1 MNTISKYKRLEKIY
15 EGEDTVVYRGQST
28 LDQTPVILK
37 TLKNEY
43 PSLKEVINLKQE
55 YEISK
60 VLDLRGAI
68 KAYDLEKFEN
78 RLVLVLEDF
87 GGKDLSD
94 FLATQP
100 LNVRDVLNI
109 GIQLAE
115 VVGQLHENHII
126 HKDIKPQNIIIHPI
140 TKQVKLSDFSIAS
153 RLNREHQAIA
163 NPNALQG
170 TLAYMSPEQTGRMNR
185 AIDYRSD
192 FYSIGVTFYQML
204 TGQLPFLT
212 NDPLELIHAHI
223 AKQPVPP
230 HQLNPEIPEAV
241 SNIVMKLLAKTAED
255 RYQSAQGL
263 KVDLEVCLNQLIYW
277 GEITNFQA
285 GKQDKSGRFFIP
297 QKLYGREKQVEQL
310 LSIFEKTCA
319 GKVEVVMVSGYSGIG
334 KTSVINEIHKPIMQ
348 CRGYFIEGKFD
359 ALQRNIPYTAIV
371 KAFSDLVRQL
381 LTESQARVDAW
392 REKLLEALGPN
403 SQVIIELIPEVELI
417 IGKQPPVPVLPP
429 METQNRFHRVIQQ
442 FVQVFTQ
449 PEHPLV
455 LFLDDL
461 QWVDAASLKLLELL
475 IMDLDNQYL
484 LALIAYRDNE
494 VDATH
499 PLMITVE
506 ELKKAGTVVHQ
517 LALQNLDKI
526 YVQELVADTL
536 REEKAKVKDL
546 ADLLCYKTQGNP
558 FFLTQ
563 LFQSIYDDQLLIFDY
578 KKESWQWD
586 IEQIQSRGITDLN
599 VVELM
604 TRNIKKLSN
613 STQDVLKVA
622 ACIGNRFT
630 LDVLAIA
637 TDQSQSTTAAQLWKA
652 LQVGLILPVS
662 DGSRMALAMGDRNS
676 DHQDLDPMSPLED
689 HSSSQSITYKFLHD
703 RVQQAAYSLIPEDDR
718 KLNHLKLGQQLLD
731 KIGPDEIE
739 ANIFDIVNQLN
750 QGVELIG
757 DEGSR
762 ESEFLQS
769 EAIAPVEL
777 ARLNLIA
784 GHKAKEATAYETA
797 AQYLTFGL
805 ELLAANSWEEE
816 YHLSLALH
824 LEAAE
829 AEYLNTNYSGATELT
844 EILLARRIGLLDR
857 VKVYELKIQLL
868 IAQNQMVKAID
879 TGLNGIAELGVT
891 LSEAPHEGQWAI
903 ELPTWTSL
911 ENLPKMTDPNKQ
923 AALRLLVAIIPASLI
938 SKPEIAPLIV
948 FTQVNLCVQ
957 HGYSELSPYV
967 YAIYGWLLCATLTN
981 IEAGYAAGTMAI
993 QLVDALDAK
1002 PIKCKVYNLFDEG
1015 IKPWKDPLMKNTTF
1029 FTEGLNQ
1036 GLEVGDLEYSVYHV
1050 VAYCLKLL
1058 LSGQP
1063 LDGVKKEQAK
1073 YFKFALKVNQIYGID
1088 YLKIWQQFT
1097 HKITAEYRPTE
1108 SNGLDGENF
1117 NQLEIIQ
1124 SLSESA
1130 SKILLF
1136 NLYLANTHLVYLF
1149 NNPKQGVDY
1158 AELALAYQGSVMGML
1173 VVAVH
1178 NFYYSL
1184 SLLAAYSLVAPEN
1197 RPKILQQTEENQ
1209 QQMEQWA
1216 RYAPDNFQ
1224 HKYELVEAEK
1234 ARVLGRVAEA
1244 MEWYD
1249 RAIASA
1255 RDAEY
1260 IQEEAIAN
1268 ERAAEF
1274 YFDLGRS
1281 KIAQVYLIDA
1291 YAAYLRWGATA
1302 KVQQLEL
1309 HYPHLLSSKRVRDP
1323 HSTESTHSTTSTTN
1337 LTTGAL
1343 DLVTVMK
1350 ASQTLADEI
1359 ILDKLLEKLLAIV
1372 MESAGAQTGCFI
1384 LEKGQKLYVEA
1395 WGSVDP
1401 MEVIVGLETPFQNS
1415 SYVPVSLLT
1424 YVSRTR
1430 ETIVLNQ
1437 AAKQGRFIADP
1448 YLIQTQPKSLL
1459 CTPILNQGN
1468 LIGLLYLENN
1478 QTTNA
1483 FTEDR
1488 VEVLKMLCSQIAIS
1502 IKNARLYAN
1511 LEAATTEL
1519 TCAKERLE
1527 ESNHTLEEKVEQR
1540 TLELQGK
1547 NEDLQQTLKKLRQTQ
1562 TQLIQTEKMSSLG
1575 QLVAG
1580 VAHEINNPVNFIY
1593 GNLIHGGEYVQ
1604 DLLNLLKLYE
1614 DTYPEP
1620 TEEIEDRIHEIELDF
1635 LKDDFPK
1642 ILVSMQVGA
1651 ERIRQIVR
1659 SLRNFSRLDEADLKE
1674 VDINEGIEST
1684 VEILRHRLKEK
1695 VGCREITLEKNYGTL
1710 PLIACYAGQLNQ
1722 VFMNILSNAID
1733 ALEDKEKQQYNQAFS
1748 KPLSPE
1754 SLPLIRIYTDIEG
1767 DDVVIRIVDNGTGM
1781 NNEVLSKLFD
1791 PFFTTK
1797 PVGSGTGLGLSISYQ
1812 IVVEKHRGHLDCR
1825 STLGEGSEFAI
1836 AIPLKLCSE
1845 SLS

>member
-15 EGEDTVVYRGQST
+15 EGQDTVVYRGQST

-37 TLKNEY
+37 ILKNEH

-60 VLDLRGAI
+60 FLDLTGAI
-68 KAYDLEKFEN
+68 KAYELEKFEN
-78 RLVLVLEDF
+78 KLFLVLEDF
-87 GGKDLSD
+87 GGKDLSE
-94 FLATQP
+94 FLANES
-100 LNVRDVLNI
+100 LNVKDVLNI
-109 GIQLAE
+109 GIQLAD
-115 VVGQLHENHII
+115 VLNQLHGNHII
-126 HKDIKPQNIIIHPI
+126 HKDIKPQNIIIHPV

-163 NPNALQG
+163 NPNSLQG

-192 FYSIGVTFYQML
+192 FYSLGVTFYQML

-230 HQLNPEIPEAV
+230 HRVNPEIPEAV
-241 SNIVMKLLAKTAED
+241 SNIVMKLLSKTAEE

-263 KVDLEVCLNQLIYW
+263 KVDLEVCLNQLIYF

-285 GKQDKSGRFFIP
+285 GNQDKSGRFFIP
-297 QKLYGREKQVEQL
+297 QKLYGREQEVEQL
-310 LSIFEKTCA
+310 LSIFEKTCK
-319 GKVEVVMVSGYSGIG
+319 GTVELVMVSGYSGIG
-334 KTSVINEIHKPIMQ
+334 KTSVINEIHKPIVQ

-359 ALQRNIPYTAIV
+359 PLQRNIPYTAIV

-381 LTESQARVDAW
+381 LTETQARVEAW
-392 REKLLEALGPN
+392 KEKLLEALGPN

-417 IGKQPPVPVLPP
+417 MGKQPPVPALPP
-429 METQNRFHRVIQQ
+429 METQNRFNRVFQQ

-475 IMDLDNQYL
+475 ITDLDSQYL

-506 ELKKAGTVVHQ
+506 ELKKAGTVVHE
-517 LALQNLDKI
+517 LTLQNLDKMH
-526 YVQELVADTL
+526 VQALVADTL
-536 REEKAKVKDL
+536 REDKAKAKSL

-563 LFQSIYDDQLLIFDY
+563 LFQSLYEDQLLIFDY
-578 KKESWQWD
+578 NEGIWEWD
-586 IEQIQSRGITDLN
+586 LEQIQSRGITDLN

-604 TRNIKKLSN
+604 TRNIQKLSP
-613 STQDVLKVA
+613 STQEVLKVA

-637 TDQSQSTTAAQLWKA
+637 TDQLESTTATQLWKA
-652 LQVGLILPVS
+652 LQVGLILPIS
-662 DGSRMALAMGDRNS
+662 DGSRMALAMGARHSEN
-676 DHQDLDPMSPLED
+676 QDLDAINPPEA
-689 HSSSQSITYKFLHD
+689 HSYSQSSTYKFLHD
-703 RVQQAAYSLIPEDDR
+703 RVQQAAYSLIPEEDR
-718 KLNHLKLGQQLLD
+718 KLTHLKLGQQLLD

-750 QGVELIG
+750 RGVELLG
-757 DEGSR
+757 KECLR
-762 ESEFLQS
+762 EDEFLQS

-777 ARLNLIA
+777 ARLNLMA

-797 AQYLTFGL
+797 AQYLTFGM
-805 ELLAANSWEEE
+805 ELLAANSWEAE
-816 YHLSLALH
+816 YHLSLDLQ

-829 AEYLNTNYSGATELT
+829 AEYLNTNYPRATELT
-844 EILLARRIGLLDR
+844 NSLLERGIELRDR
-857 VKVYELKIQLL
+857 VKVYELQIQLL

-879 TGLNGIAELGVT
+879 TGLTGIAELGVT
-891 LSEAPHEGQWAI
+891 LSEVPDAGQWAI

-923 AALRLLVAIIPASLI
+923 AALRLLVAIIPAALI
-938 SKPEIAPLIV
+938 SKPEIGPLIV

-993 QLVDALDAK
+993 QLVDALNAK

-1015 IKPWKDPLMKNTTF
+1015 IKPWKDPLMKNNTF
-1029 FTEGLNQ
+1029 FIEGLNQ
-1036 GLEVGDLEYSVYHV
+1036 GLEVGDLEYSVYHI

-1063 LDGVKKEQAK
+1063 LDLVKKEQEK
-1073 YFKFALKVNQIYGID
+1073 YFKFALKVKQIYGIN
-1088 YLKIWQQFT
+1088 YLKIWKQFT
-1097 HKITAEYRPTE
+1097 HKITTDYLPTE
-1108 SNGLDGENF
+1108 SNCLSGEEF
-1117 NQLEIIQ
+1117 NQIEMIQ
-1124 SLSESA
+1124 SLSDSD

-1149 NNPKQGVDY
+1149 NNPKQGVVY

-1173 VVAVH
+1173 VGAVH

-1184 SLLAAYSLVAPEN
+1184 SLLAAYSLAAPEKH
-1197 RPKILQQTEENQ
+1197 PEMLQQVENNQ
-1209 QQMEQWA
+1209 QQMQQWA
-1216 RYAPDNFQ
+1216 KYAPDNFQ

-1234 ARVLGRVAEA
+1234 ARVLGLVPEA

-1249 RAIASA
+1249 CAIASA
-1255 RDAEY
+1255 RDHEY
-1260 IQEEAIAN
+1260 LQEEAIAN

-1274 YFDLGRS
+1274 YFNLGRS
-1281 KIAQVYLIDA
+1281 KIAQLYLIDA

-1302 KVQQLEL
+1302 KVHQLEL
-1309 HYPHLLSSKRVRDP
+1309 HYPHLLSPKRVRDP
-1323 HSTESTHSTTSTTN
+1323 NSTESTHTTTSTTN

-1343 DLVTVMK
+1343 DLATVMK

-1359 ILDKLLEKLLAIV
+1359 IFDNLLEKLLEIV

-1395 WGSVDP
+1395 RGSVDP
-1401 MEVIVGLETPFQNS
+1401 MQVILGLDTPFQNS
-1415 SYVPVSLLT
+1415 NDVPVSLLT

-1430 ETIVLNQ
+1430 ETLVLNQ
-1437 AAKQGRFIADP
+1437 AAKRGRFIADP
-1448 YLIQTQPKSLL
+1448 YLVKTQPKSLL

-1502 IKNARLYAN
+1502 IKNARLYGK
-1511 LEAATTEL
+1511 LEATTTEL
-1519 TCAKERLE
+1519 ISAKERLE
-1527 ESNHTLEEKVEQR
+1527 ESNHTLEEKVAQR
-1540 TLELQGK
+1540 TLELQAK
-1547 NEDLQQTLKKLRQTQ
+1547 NADLQQTLKKLRETQ

-1593 GNLIHGGEYVQ
+1593 GNLIHGGEYLQ
-1604 DLLNLLKLYE
+1604 DLLNLLELYE
-1614 DTYPEP
+1614 ETYPEP
-1620 TEEIEDRIHEIELDF
+1620 TEDIEERVQEIELDF
-1635 LKDDFPK
+1635 LKEDFPK
-1642 ILVSMQVGA
+1642 ILMSMQVGA

-1684 VEILRHRLKEK
+1684 IEILRHRLKEK
-1695 VGCREITLEKNYGTL
+1695 PGCRAIALEKNYGTL
-1710 PLIACYAGQLNQ
+1710 PLVTCYAGQLNQ

-1733 ALEDKEKQQYNQAFS
+1733 ALEEKERKQSYGD
-1748 KPLSPE
+1748 LSVPINPD
-1754 SLPLIRIYTDIEG
+1754 SLPVIGIRTSMEKDHL
-1767 DDVVIRIVDNGTGM
+1767 VIRITDNATGM
-1781 NNEVLSKLFD
+1781 TEEVLSKLFD

-1812 IVVEKHRGHLDCR
+1812 IVVEKHGGHLDCR
-1825 STLGEGSEFAI
+1825 STLGQGSEFAI
-1836 AIPLKLCSE
+1836 AIPLKLSPQ

>member
-15 EGEDTVVYRGQST
+15 EGQDTVVYRGQST
-28 LDQTPVILK
+28 LDKTPVILK
-37 TLKNEY
+37 ILKNEH

-60 VLDLRGAI
+60 FLDLKGAI
-68 KAYDLEKFEN
+68 KAYELEKFEN
-78 RLVLVLEDF
+78 KLFLVLEDF
-87 GGKDLSD
+87 GGKDLNE
-94 FLATQP
+94 FLASQT

-109 GIQLAE
+109 GIQLADVLE
-115 VVGQLHENHII
+115 QLHGNHII
-126 HKDIKPQNIIIHPI
+126 HKDIKPQNIIIHPV

-163 NPNALQG
+163 NPNSLQG

-192 FYSIGVTFYQML
+192 FYSLGVTFYQML

-223 AKQPVPP
+223 AKQPLPP

-241 SNIVMKLLAKTAED
+241 SNIVMKLLAKTAEE

-263 KVDLEVCLNQLIYW
+263 KVDLEICLNQLIYF

-297 QKLYGREKQVEQL
+297 QKLYGREKEVENL
-310 LSIFEKTCA
+310 LSIFEKTRK
-319 GKVEVVMVSGYSGIG
+319 GNVELVMVSGYSGIG
-334 KTSVINEIHKPIMQ
+334 KTSVINEVHKPIVQ

-359 ALQRNIPYTAIV
+359 PLQRNIPYTAIV

-381 LTESQARVDAW
+381 LTETQARVEAW
-392 REKLLEALGPN
+392 REKLLEALGAN
-403 SQVIIELIPEVELI
+403 AQVIIELIPEVELI
-417 IGKQPPVPVLPP
+417 IGKQPPVPTLPP
-429 METQNRFHRVIQQ
+429 METQNRFHRVFQQ

-475 IMDLDNQYL
+475 ITDLDSQYL

-526 YVQELVADTL
+526 HVQGLVADTL
-536 REEKAKVKDL
+536 REDEAKVKSL

-563 LFQSIYDDQLLIFDY
+563 LFQSLYDDQLLIFDY
-578 KKESWQWD
+578 HEGIWQWD

-604 TRNIKKLSN
+604 TRNIQKLSK
-613 STQDVLKVA
+613 STQEVLKVA

-637 TDQSQSTTAAQLWKA
+637 TNQSESTTAAQLWNA
-652 LQVGLILPVS
+652 LQVGLILPMS
-662 DGSRMALAMGDRNS
+662 DGSGMTLAMGDRPS
-676 DHQDLDPMSPLED
+676 DHPDLDPISSPEA
-689 HSSSQSITYKFLHD
+689 HSYSQSITYKFLHD
-703 RVQQAAYSLIPEDDR
+703 RVQQAAYSLIPEAER
-718 KLNHLKLGQQLLD
+718 KLTHLKLGQQLLD
-731 KIGPDEIE
+731 QIGPDEIE

-750 QGVELIG
+750 RGVELIG
-757 DEGSR
+757 GDGSR
-762 ESEFLQS
+762 DGEFLQS
-769 EAIAPVEL
+769 EAIAPIEL
-777 ARLNLIA
+777 ARLNLMA

-797 AQYLTFGL
+797 AQYLTFGM
-805 ELLAANSWEEE
+805 ELLEANSWQEE
-816 YHLSLALH
+816 YHLSVDLQ

-829 AEYLNTNYSGATELT
+829 AEYLNTNYSQAKNLT
-844 EILLARRIGLLDR
+844 ESLLAKKIELLDR
-857 VKVYELKIQLL
+857 VKVYELQIQLL
-868 IAQNQMVKAID
+868 IAQNQMLKAVE
-879 TGLNGIAELGVT
+879 TGLNGIAELGVA
-891 LSEAPHEGQWAI
+891 LLEAPRDGQWAI

-938 SKPEIAPLIV
+938 SKPEIGPLIV
-948 FTQVNLCVQ
+948 FTQVHLCVE

-981 IEAGYAAGTMAI
+981 IDAGYAAGRMAI
-993 QLVDALDAK
+993 QLVDALNAK

-1015 IKPWKDPLMKNTTF
+1015 IKPWKDPLMTNNSF
-1029 FTEGLNQ
+1029 FIEGLNQ
-1036 GLEVGDLEYSVYHV
+1036 GLEVGDLEYSIYHI
-1050 VAYCLKLL
+1050 VAYCLRLV

-1063 LDGVKKEQAK
+1063 LDFVKKEQAK
-1073 YFKFALKVNQIYGID
+1073 YFKFALKVKQLYGID
-1088 YLKIWQQFT
+1088 YLKIWRQFT
-1097 HKITAEYRPTE
+1097 HKITADYLPSE
-1108 SNGLDGENF
+1108 SSQLTGEHF
-1117 NQLEIIQ
+1117 NQPEIIQ
-1124 SLSESA
+1124 GLIESN

-1149 NNPKQGVDY
+1149 NNPKEAVAY
-1158 AELALAYQGSVMGML
+1158 AESGLPYQGSVMGML
-1173 VVAVH
+1173 VVAIH

-1184 SLLAAYSLVAPEN
+1184 SLLGAYSLVEPEN
-1197 RPKILQQTEENQ
+1197 QLKMLQQVEENQ
-1209 QQMEQWA
+1209 QKMQQWA

-1234 ARVLGRVAEA
+1234 ARVLGRIPEA

-1249 RAIASA
+1249 CAIASA
-1255 RDAEY
+1255 RDHEY
-1260 IQEEAIAN
+1260 LQDEAIAN
-1268 ERAAEF
+1268 ERASEF
-1274 YFDLGRS
+1274 YFNLGRS
-1281 KIAQVYLIDA
+1281 KIAQVYLVDA

-1309 HYPHLLSSKRVRDP
+1309 HYPHLLSPKRVREAN
-1323 HSTESTHSTTSTTN
+1323 STESTHTTTSTTN

-1343 DLVTVMK
+1343 DLATVMK

-1359 ILDKLLEKLLAIV
+1359 IFDNLLEKLLQIV

-1395 WGSVDP
+1395 RGSVDP
-1401 MEVIVGLETPFQNS
+1401 LEIILGLDTPFQNS
-1415 SYVPVSLLT
+1415 TYVPVSLLT

-1430 ETIVLNQ
+1430 ETLVLNH
-1437 AAKQGRFIADP
+1437 AAKRGRFIADP
-1448 YLIQTQPKSLL
+1448 YIIQTQPKSLL
-1459 CTPILNQGN
+1459 CTPIINQGN
-1468 LIGLLYLENN
+1468 LIGMLYLENN
-1478 QTTNA
+1478 QTSNA

-1519 TCAKERLE
+1519 MGAKERLE
-1527 ESNHTLEEKVEQR
+1527 ESNHTLEEKVAQR
-1540 TLELQGK
+1540 TFELQGK
-1547 NEDLQQTLKKLRQTQ
+1547 NEDLQQTLKKLRETQ

-1593 GNLIHGGEYVQ
+1593 GNLIHGGEYLQ
-1604 DLLNLLKLYE
+1604 DLLNLLELYE
-1614 DTYPEP
+1614 ETYPEP
-1620 TEEIEDRIHEIELDF
+1620 TEELLDRVDEIELEF
-1635 LKDDFPK
+1635 LKEDFPK
-1642 ILVSMQVGA
+1642 ILMSMQVGA

-1695 VGCREITLEKNYGTL
+1695 PGCRAIALEKNYGPL
-1710 PLIACYAGQLNQ
+1710 PLITCYAGQLNQ

-1733 ALEDKEKQQYNQAFS
+1733 ALEEKERKQSQGN
-1748 KPLSPE
+1748 LSVPMSPD
-1754 SLPLIRIYTDIEG
+1754 SLPVIRISTSMAPDHVLIRIA
-1767 DDVVIRIVDNGTGM
+1767 DNATGM
-1781 NNEVLSKLFD
+1781 TDEVLSKLFD

-1812 IVVEKHRGHLDCR
+1812 IVVEKHGGHLDCH
-1825 STLGEGSEFAI
+1825 STLGEGSEFEI
-1836 AIPLKLCSE
+1836 AIPLQLCVP